1 MYPAPAVKP
10 VQLHVQGWFFLLTAD
25 GSGPYGVRIPTPGAR
40 GTSREWEIQYTS
52 HMNARLCAGRMNWVV
67 RATSRPGP
75 ATPLKAAS
83 SASHLFRHARAGS
96 YMVTGGEMG
105 DYGGG
110 SLEHPRQWLRALRA
124 GLPL

>member
-1 MYPAPAVKP
+1 MVRVPTV
-10 VQLHVQGWFFLLTAD
+10 
-25 GSGPYGVRIPTPGAR
+25 YGFPRLGRGR

-105 DYGGG
+105 DCGGG